1 MKDKHLP
8 QDPNQS
14 APPPKP
20 HKREKRRRRRPP
32 LGFIFLLL
40 LVIAVAVVVFLWKNG
55 YIHFGKNW
63 VKGEGDGGTQS
74 VTSTV
79 SNAESA
85 ASEVSDVVE
94 IKVDNEKIYIDGAEI
109 ANTDELKTKITEIGD
124 KKSYNF
130 VHDGAIKSTYDEV
143 KAVLNDLERALSLKI
158 NYNETSE

>member
-1 MKDKHLP
+1 M
-8 QDPNQS
+8 S
-14 APPPKP
+14 APPPPPKP

-32 LGFIFLLL
+32 FGFIFLLL

-74 VTSTV
+74 VTNTV
-79 SNAESA
+79 SDAESA
-85 ASEVSDVVE
+85 ASEVSNVVE
-94 IKVDNEKIYIDGAEI
+94 IKVDKEKIYIDGTEV
-109 ANTDELKTKITEIGD
+109 ANVDELKTKITEIGD
-124 KKSYNF
+124 KKTYNF
-130 VHDGAIKSTYDEV
+130 VHDDAIRSTYVEV

>member
-8 QDPNQS
+8 QETNLPAS
-14 APPPKP
+14 PPKP
-20 HKREKRRRRRPP
+20 HKREKRRRGRPP
-32 LGFIFLLL
+32 VGFIFLLL
-40 LVIAVAVVVFLWKNG
+40 LVIAVAAVVFLWKNG

-79 SNAESA
+79 SGAESA

-94 IKVDNEKIYIDGAEI
+94 IKVDNERIYIDGAEV
-109 ANTDELKTKITEIGD
+109 ANVGELKTKITEIGD
-124 KKSYNF
+124 KKTYNF

-143 KAVLNDLERALSLKI
+143 KAALNDLERALSLKI
-158 NYNETSE
+158 NYNEISE

>member
-8 QDPNQS
+8 QDPNRP

-20 HKREKRRRRRPP
+20 PKREKHHRRRPP
-32 LGFIFLLL
+32 FGFIFLLL

-79 SNAESA
+79 SDAESA
-85 ASEVSDVVE
+85 ASQVSDVVE
-94 IKVDNEKIYIDGAEI
+94 IKVDNEKIYIDGAEV

-124 KKSYNF
+124 KKTYNF
-130 VHDGAIKSTYDEV
+130 VHDDAIKSTYDEV